1 MAGHALDETSIPQTE
16 RPTGRRDSLTLVALS
31 LAAVDRDLRAT
42 LNELLSALN
51 AHVAHFSLL
60 YST

>member
-1 MAGHALDETSIPQTE
+1 MAGQALDETSIPQTE

-42 LNELLSALN
+42 LNELLSTV
-51 AHVAHFSLL
+51 H
-60 YST
+60 